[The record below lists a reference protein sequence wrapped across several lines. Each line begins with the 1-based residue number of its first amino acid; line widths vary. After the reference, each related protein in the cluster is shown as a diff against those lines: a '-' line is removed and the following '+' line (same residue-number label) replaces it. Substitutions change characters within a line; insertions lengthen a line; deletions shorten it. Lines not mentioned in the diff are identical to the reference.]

1 MKVKKSLII
10 KESSEVKNFIEK
22 NKRIPKSS
30 TLSEGVVLSPYSVTY
45 LMSSLIMDLK
55 STSYTLVDV
64 IIYDS
69 GKYAD
74 TINEKVLKEDY
85 VVMVKNFFKYCKNN
99 KRVPRYI
106 TTQKSKTKVSFE
118 LYMYCM
124 AKILVFY
131 QKNKTLPNYCLFD
144 KSDLKAK
151 QTATKNTKTTSSPST
166 STNKKPANSAKTT
179 VKKTANPTIFT
190 SSPHPTKK
198 GCGGMGQDTSYYCGV
213 SALQK
218 VLFKFGIKDYSQSTL
233 AKWAGTTT
241 AGTSH
246 QGIATAVA
254 MVNKKMGTKITITEK
269 SFKDLGWKGIGKIL
283 ANPKQDIIFH
293 NCYRLKYG
301 HYEVANQVNTNTNIE
316 KVLNSLGDKCTSSCY
331 CGYVESR
338 SAAEFKKYMDAI
350 SQKSLIILTK
360 N

>member
-1 MKVKKSLII
+1 MKVKKSLIL
-10 KESSEVKNFIEK
+10 KEASEIKNFIEK
-22 NKRIPKSS
+22 NKTIPKAC
-30 TLSEGVVLSPYSVTY
+30 TLSDGTILSPYSVTY
-45 LMSSLIMDLK
+45 LMSSVITDLN
-55 STSYTLVDV
+55 SSSYSLTNV
-64 IIYDS
+64 IIYNSD
-69 GKYAD
+69 KYAD
-74 TINEKVLKEDY
+74 TINEQIFKEDY
-85 VVMVKNFFKYCKNN
+85 HAMVKNFINYCKNN

-131 QKNKTLPNYCLFD
+131 QKNKTLPNYCSFN
-144 KSDLKAK
+144 KSDLIVK
-151 QTATKNTKTTSSPST
+151 QTTTTNTKTTSSPST
-166 STNKKPANSAKTT
+166 STTKKTT
-179 VKKTANPTIFT
+179 NTTIFT

-198 GCGGMGQDTSYYCGV
+198 GCGGMGQDTSYFCGV

-254 MVNKKMGTKITITEK
+254 MVNRKKGTKITIAEK

-301 HYEVANQVNTNTNIE
+301 HYEVVNQVNTSTNIE